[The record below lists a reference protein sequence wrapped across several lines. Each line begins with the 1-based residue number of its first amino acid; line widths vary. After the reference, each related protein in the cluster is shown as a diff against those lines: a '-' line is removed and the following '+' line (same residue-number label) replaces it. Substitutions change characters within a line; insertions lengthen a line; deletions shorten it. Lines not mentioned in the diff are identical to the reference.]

1 MSNQNGVQWQAGDII
16 LDLYKVV
23 GILGQGS
30 FGEVYKTRHLGW
42 NTDLSVHN
50 PSSATIAALGGNKN
64 FERQV
69 ETWIKLGLH
78 SHIAGCYYIRYVDDQ
93 PLVFTEHAAG
103 GSLRNWIGDRRL
115 YSNSPTLSL
124 RRILDI
130 AIQLAWGLSYAHEQ
144 GVVHM
149 HITPD
154 TVLMT
159 ADGGVKITDFG
170 LAKADTTAIAYLS
183 PEQPSPEQ
191 PRQAPLTQQTDL
203 WGWGLI
209 VLEMF
214 VGQRTWGARTSAN
227 QALDHYLEDEPKESQ
242 LPRMPVQVAQLLQRC
257 FRNSRDSQDSLN
269 EHPVNLREVANLL
282 QTIYQEAIGRPY
294 SRQEPPTIQNTADD
308 LNNRALFAWDLGR
321 SAEAFELWDQ
331 ALSTQPQHLEAIY
344 NRGLMLWRS
353 GKLSDDQMLLL
364 LQLERQSEISRSSA
378 QGWQVDHLL
387 SLIHIERGNYKTAL
401 QILQGIHA
409 KGIQQED
416 IQAALAL
423 AKERLPHAKH
433 LLPQLGEATR
443 KKRTDHKIKATALS
457 PTSLYALSSGEERVI
472 RLWDIADGRCLCVFK
487 GHERQ
492 VLSVAFSPDGCSILS
507 GGDDQTVRLWN
518 VGDASHVH
526 TFDGGERK
534 VLGRYT
540 SELFKPLAVL
550 VDKLRDLKRQWKSE
564 GHQGAVRSVT
574 FSPDGRQA
582 LSGGDD
588 HRIKLWRV
596 ATGECLQTFHRHRG
610 RVLTVLFHP
619 DRQHILSASDD
630 QAIRIWEIATGQVK
644 QTFNDHHDLTSI
656 ACSPDGLYVLA
667 GDNSIKLWDIN
678 TGQVVRTFEG
688 HQGSVRSVVFSP
700 DGRFFLSGGDDQQLK
715 LWEVKTG
722 RCLRTLEGHESIIQA
737 IALSSDGQHALSAD
751 TSTLNW
757 WAIYSADEPDLAPLR
772 LSQMQLSE
780 PGMGSDRLY
789 EQELSQA
796 QAALERSDAVTA
808 VQHIRQARA
817 QLGYNRGL
825 EAVQTW
831 LNLYT
836 ALPRQTLKDSW
847 EPMIFERY
855 TAALRAVAF
864 NPDGRSVLAGST
876 DSTLKLWDIATS
888 RCLLSF
894 EGHKG
899 GVAAVTFSPVGRSA
913 LSGSADATLK
923 LWDVLTAECL
933 RTLVGHTAG
942 VSSVAFS
949 PTGRYAL
956 SGSADATL
964 RLWEI
969 ATGRCLQTLKG
980 HQDGV
985 MAVAFSS
992 DGRSV
997 MSASADKTLK
1007 HWNIATGECLSTFE
1021 GHIAAVYA
1029 VGLSADGR
1037 YVVSG
1042 GADQTLKL
1050 WTIEGEC
1057 LRTFVGHIA
1066 AVRSVSLTTDG
1077 RYALSSS
1084 DDKTCKLWNVVTGDC
1099 LWTFTG
1105 HTAAVRA
1112 ASLSP
1117 EGRYVFSASDD
1128 QSCKLWLLDWE
1139 LADQPP
1145 RHWDEGAS
1153 PYLETFLRLHTP
1165 SMGIL
1170 PASRQPSAE
1179 EITLAL
1185 TYKGTPTW
1193 TDVNFGYLMQTLK
1206 AAGYGWLQPKGV
1218 RQQLTQMVK
1227 AIAKPIA
1234 PVDPVAPVDQ
1244 AAPVPAPPE
1253 ASVPFATAFATAF
1266 ATEFATAFGSSEPR
1280 AKVILSVIAGSLKGH
1295 EIEFD
1300 DRTICIIGRAKDC
1313 HVQLPNDELH
1323 KTISRY
1329 HCLLDINPPVAR
1341 IRDLGSLHGTYVNGQ
1356 MIGKRQRDQTPEE
1369 AAQINFPE
1377 HDLANGDEI
1386 KLGQTV
1392 FSVRLESLAREESA
1406 EAETAKSLNPFT
1418 GFLGSVPLVESL
1430 GAVSDQENGLDLP
1443 LIEGYTP
1450 VKRLV
1455 GSEAGILYLARQN
1468 STDQLV
1474 ALKVMLPQKTV
1485 QASVVETFLQE
1496 IEHLKT
1502 LQHPNI
1508 IRLSDSGYQNGA
1520 FFFAMDYFE
1529 GSSVV
1534 ELMQQRGGRL
1544 PVDESVAIALQVL
1557 EGLEYAHQ
1565 VAVPVNKPTER
1576 SARHSQGLVHCD
1588 LTPSN
1593 ILLPTGSVQTVKIT
1607 NYGLAKAFD
1616 QAGLGGLSMSGT
1628 AAHLPVFMPRQQA
1641 VNFNYAEPE
1650 VDVWAIAA
1658 CLYYMITGAYPRNFS
1673 SGKDPYLVLLQ
1684 TDPISISKREI
1695 TLPQPLADLID
1706 QALVDNP
1713 EIIFK
1718 TAIAFKQALEEIS

>member
-30 FGEVYKTRHLGW
+30 FGEVYKARHLGW
-42 NTDLSVHN
+42 NTDLSIHN
-50 PSSATIAALGGNKN
+50 PSSATIAALGGNEN
-64 FERQV
+64 FEQQV
-69 ETWIKLGLH
+69 ETWIKLGLY
-78 SHIAGCYYIRYVDDQ
+78 SYIAGCYYIRYVNDY
-93 PLVFTEHAAG
+93 PLVFTEHVAG
-103 GSLRNWIGDRRL
+103 GSLRSWIDDRRL
-115 YSNSPTLSL
+115 YFNGTALSL

-130 AIQLAWGLSYAHEQ
+130 AIQLAWGLHYAHEH
-144 GVVHM
+144 GVIHEHV
-149 HITPD
+149 TPN
-154 TVLMT
+154 TVLIT
-159 ADGGVKITDFG
+159 ADGGAKITDFG

-191 PRQAPLTQQTDL
+191 PRQAPLTRQTDL
-203 WGWGLI
+203 WGWGLT

-214 VGQRTWGARTSAN
+214 VGRCTWATGTSATK
-227 QALDHYLEDEPKESQ
+227 ALDRHLEDELKEAQ

-257 FRNSRDSQDSLN
+257 FRDSPDSLDDR
-269 EHPVNLREVANLL
+269 PASLREVANLL
-282 QTIYQEAIGRPY
+282 RTIYQEAIGRPY
-294 SRQEPPTIQNTADD
+294 PRQEPPITQNTADD
-308 LNNRALFAWDLGR
+308 LNNRAVFAWDLGR
-321 SAEAFELWDQ
+321 SAEAFKLWEQ
-331 ALSTQPQHLEAIY
+331 ALTTQPQHLEALY

-353 GKLSDDQMLLL
+353 GKVSDDRALLR
-364 LQLERQSEISRSSA
+364 QLEQQSETSRSSA
-378 QGWQVDHLL
+378 QDWQVDYLL
-387 SLIHIERGNYKTAL
+387 SLVQMERGSYKTAL
-401 QILQGIHA
+401 QILEGVHA
-409 KGIQQED
+409 RGIQQED
-416 IQAALAL
+416 IRAALAL
-423 AKERLPHAKH
+423 AKERLPHTKQ

-443 KKRTDHKIKATALS
+443 KNRTAHKIKAITLS
-457 PTSLYALSSGEERVI
+457 PNSLYALSSGEEKVI
-472 RLWDIADGRCLCVFK
+472 RLWDIAAGRCLCLFK
-487 GHERQ
+487 GHEEQ

-507 GGDDQTVRLWN
+507 GSADQTVRLWN
-518 VGDASHVH
+518 IADASQVH

-534 VLGRYT
+534 VSSQYT
-540 SELFKPLAVL
+540 SNLFKPLAVL
-550 VDKLRDLKRQWKSE
+550 VDRLRDLTRQWSSE
-564 GHQGAVRSVT
+564 GHQGSVRSVA
-574 FSPDGRQA
+574 FSPDGRQV

-588 HRIKLWRV
+588 QRIKLWRV
-596 ATGECLQTFHRHRG
+596 ATGECLQTFRRYQG
-610 RVLTVLFHP
+610 RILTVLFHP

-630 QAIRIWEIATGQVK
+630 QIIRIWNIATGQMK
-644 QTFNDHHDLTSI
+644 QTFEGHRDLTSI
-656 ACSPDGLYVLA
+656 ACSPDGLYILA
-667 GDNSIKLWDIN
+667 GDNPIKLWDIT
-678 TGQVVRTFEG
+678 TGQVIRTFEG

-700 DGRFFLSGGDDQQLK
+700 DGRFFLSAGDDQQLK

-722 RCLRTLEGHESIIQA
+722 RCLRTLEGHESVIRA

-751 TSTLNW
+751 ASTLNW
-757 WAIYSADEPDLAPLR
+757 WSVYSTDEPDLAPLR
-772 LSQMQLSE
+772 LSQIQLNESDR
-780 PGMGSDRLY
+780 GGDRLY
-789 EQELSQA
+789 EQELTQA
-796 QAALERSDAVTA
+796 QAALEQGDAVTA
-808 VQHIRQARA
+808 AQHTRQARA

-847 EPMIFERY
+847 EPMSFERY
-855 TAALRAVAF
+855 TAALQAVAF
-864 NPDGRSVLAGST
+864 NPDSRSVLAGSA
-876 DSTLKLWDIATS
+876 DSTLKLWDIATG

-899 GVAAVTFSPVGRSA
+899 GVAAVAFNPVGRSA

-933 RTLVGHTAG
+933 RTLAGHIAG

-956 SGSADATL
+956 SGSQDTTL
-964 RLWEI
+964 KLWEI

-980 HQDGV
+980 HRDGV
-985 MAVAFSS
+985 TAVAFSS

-1007 HWNIATGECLSTFE
+1007 HWDIATGECLNTFE
-1021 GHIAAVYA
+1021 GHVAAVYA
-1029 VGLSADGR
+1029 VDLSADGR

-1042 GADQTLKL
+1042 SADQTLKL
-1050 WTIEGEC
+1050 WSTSGDC
-1057 LRTFVGHIA
+1057 LRTFAGHTA
-1066 AVRSVSLTTDG
+1066 AVRSVSLSTDG

-1099 LWTFTG
+1099 LWTFAG

-1117 EGRYVFSASDD
+1117 DGRYVFSGSDD

-1139 LADQPP
+1139 LADQPS

-1153 PYLETFLRLHTP
+1153 PYLEVFLRLHTP
-1165 SMGIL
+1165 SVGIL

-1185 TYKGTPTW
+1185 TCKGTPTW
-1193 TDVNFGYLMQTLK
+1193 TEINFSYLIQTLK
-1206 AAGYGWLQPKGV
+1206 AAGYGWLQPNGV
-1218 RQQLTQMVK
+1218 RQQLHQMVR
-1227 AIAKPIA
+1227 AIAI
-1234 PVDPVAPVDQ
+1234 PVAQVDQVAPV
-1244 AAPVPAPPE
+1244 AAPSVASAP
-1253 ASVPFATAFATAF
+1253 FATAF

-1280 AKVILSVIAGSLKGH
+1280 AKVILSVIAGSLQGH
-1295 EIEFD
+1295 EVEFD

-1329 HCLLDINPPVAR
+1329 HCLLDINPPAAR
-1341 IRDLGSLHGTYVNGQ
+1341 IRDLGSLHGTYINGQ
-1356 MIGKRQRDQTPEE
+1356 IIGKRQRDQTPEE
-1369 AAQINFPE
+1369 VAQINFPE
-1377 HDLANGDEI
+1377 YDLANGDEI

-1392 FSVRLESLAREESA
+1392 FSVRLESLVREESV

-1418 GFLGSVPLVESL
+1418 GFLGNVPLVESS
-1430 GAVSDQENGLDLP
+1430 GTASDQENGLDLP
-1443 LIEGYTP
+1443 RIEGYTP
-1450 VKRLV
+1450 VKQLL
-1455 GSEAGILYLARQN
+1455 GSEAEVIYLARQN

-1474 ALKVMLPQKTV
+1474 TLKLLLPQKTV
-1485 QASVVETFLQE
+1485 QTSIVETFLQE
-1496 IEHLKT
+1496 IKLLKT
-1502 LQHPNI
+1502 LRHPNI
-1508 IRLSDSGYQNGA
+1508 IRLLDSGYENGA

-1529 GSSVV
+1529 GSSVA

-1544 PVDESVAIALQVL
+1544 PVDEAVAIALQVL

-1565 VAVPVNKPTER
+1565 VVVPGSQFTER
-1576 SARHSQGLVHCD
+1576 STRHPQGLVHCD
-1588 LTPSN
+1588 LKPST
-1593 ILLPTGSVQTVKIT
+1593 ILLPTGSVQTVKIAD
-1607 NYGLAKAFD
+1607 YGLAKAFD

-1641 VNFNYAEPE
+1641 VNFNYAEAE

-1658 CLYYMITGAYPRNFS
+1658 CLYYMITGTYPRNFS
-1673 SGKDPYLVLLQ
+1673 SDKDPYLVLLQ

-1695 TLPQPLADLID
+1695 MLPQPLADLID

-1713 EIIFK
+1713 QIIFK
-1718 TAIAFKQALEEIS
+1718 TATAFKQALEEIS